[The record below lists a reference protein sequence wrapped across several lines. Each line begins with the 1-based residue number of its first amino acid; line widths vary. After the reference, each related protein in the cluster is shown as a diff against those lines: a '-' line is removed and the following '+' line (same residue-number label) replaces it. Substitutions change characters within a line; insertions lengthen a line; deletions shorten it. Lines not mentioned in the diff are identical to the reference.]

1 MVLIRVSGW
10 LVRFSVMP
18 DDITIA
24 GRRISTD
31 VPPLVIAEL
40 SGNHNRLLERALM
53 LVDAAAE
60 SGAHALKLQTY
71 TADTMTL
78 DINEGA
84 FMIDNPQSLWNG
96 RSLYDLYDEAHT
108 PWEWHAE
115 IFERARALGMIPFST
130 PFDDTAV
137 DFLEQLEPPLYKIAS
152 FEIVDLP
159 LIRRVAA
166 TGKPLIISTGM
177 ASLQEIDD
185 ALSAAASEGNTQV
198 VLLKCTSSYPALA
211 SDLNLATIPELRT
224 RFGCHVGLSDHT
236 RDNVAAVMSVA
247 LGAVVI
253 EKHLTL
259 GRSEGGVDS
268 AFSVEPAEFASL
280 VRDVHSAWES
290 RGSVHFGV
298 SAAEEGSLQFRR
310 SLYCVADV
318 KRGEVFTTSN
328 VRAIR
333 PGDGL
338 PPDRI
343 ADVIGARAACDVAR
357 GTPLCG
363 DQISAA
369 ADAGV

>member
-1 MVLIRVSGW
+1 MT
-10 LVRFSVMP
+10 P
-18 DDITIA
+18 ADITLGSIA
-24 GRRISTD
+24 ISEHSEPF
-31 VPPLVIAEL
+31 VVAEL
-40 SGNHNRLLERALM
+40 SGNHNGSSAKALEIVQVASQ
-53 LVDAAAE
+53 A
-60 SGAHALKLQTY
+60 GAHGLKLQTY
-71 TADTMTL
+71 TAETMTL
-78 DINEGA
+78 PLTSAEFI
-84 FMIDNPQSLWNG
+84 ISNPNSPWFG

-185 ALSAAASEGNTQV
+185 ALSAAASVGNTEV
-198 VLLKCTSSYPALA
+198 VLLKCTSSYPAPA

-259 GRSEGGVDS
+259 DRSEGGVDS

-310 SLYCVADV
+310 SLYCVTDV
-318 KRGEVFTTSN
+318 KRGEVFTTAN

-343 ADVIGARAACDVAR
+343 TDVIGARAACDVAR

-363 DQISAA
+363 GQISAA
-369 ADAGV
+369 ADAGG

>member
-1 MVLIRVSGW
+1 MT
-10 LVRFSVMP
+10 P
-18 DDITIA
+18 ADITLGSVA
-24 GRRISTD
+24 TSEHSEPF
-31 VPPLVIAEL
+31 VVAEL
-40 SGNHNRLLERALM
+40 SGNHNGSLAKALEIVRA
-53 LVDAAAE
+53 ASEA
-60 SGAHALKLQTY
+60 GAHGLKLQTY
-71 TADTMTL
+71 TAETMTL
-78 DINEGA
+78 PLTSAE
-84 FMIDNPQSLWNG
+84 FMISNPNSPWSG

-137 DFLEQLEPPLYKIAS
+137 DFLEQLESPLYKIAS

-166 TGKPLIISTGM
+166 TGKPLILSTGM

-185 ALSAAASEGNTQV
+185 ALSAAASEGNTDV
-198 VLLKCTSSYPALA
+198 VLLKCTSSYPAPA
-211 SDLNLATIPELRT
+211 SDLNLATIPELRA

-259 GRSEGGVDS
+259 DRSEGGVDS

>member
-1 MVLIRVSGW
+1 MT
-10 LVRFSVMP
+10 P
-18 DDITIA
+18 ADITLGSVA
-24 GRRISTD
+24 TSEHSEPF
-31 VPPLVIAEL
+31 VVAEL
-40 SGNHNRLLERALM
+40 SSNHNGSLAKALEIVRA
-53 LVDAAAE
+53 ASEA
-60 SGAHALKLQTY
+60 GAHGLKLQTY
-71 TADTMTL
+71 TAETMTL
-78 DINEGA
+78 PLTSAE
-84 FMIDNPQSLWNG
+84 FMISNPNSPWSG

-115 IFERARALGMIPFST
+115 IFERARALGMVPFST

-137 DFLEQLEPPLYKIAS
+137 ELLEQLKSPLYKIAS

-185 ALSAAASEGNTQV
+185 ALSAAASEGNTEV
-198 VLLKCTSSYPALA
+198 VLLKCTSSYPAPA
-211 SDLNLATIPELRT
+211 PDLNLATIPELRT

-259 GRSEGGVDS
+259 DRSEGSVDS